1 METLPAGAKYT
12 LYTIIGSDWKGVN
25 FYSSIEEAEE
35 DWKYELK
42 EGEIKKIRPS
52 KMWETR
58 GGNLTDTVYECGD
71 RSILQAVDGHIEV
84 FVNFKTETVRLKR
97 VKYKSNS

>member
-35 DWKYELK
+35 DWKYELDILPTLPYGRARDSSAREKLTAVLTEVMSSSCVKQKSKAVIK
-42 EGEIKKIRPS
+42 EVLWR
-52 KMWETR
+52 
-58 GGNLTDTVYECGD
+58 
-71 RSILQAVDGHIEV
+71 
-84 FVNFKTETVRLKR
+84 FVIP
-97 VKYKSNS
+97 